1 MVSRKKV
8 QAHISSKLYL
18 KHLDLDVFTQDG
30 VLRIVGRNGI
40 DKTFAT
46 DRAAKLWATKLD
58 NQEQCRRAN
67 ARAWLID
74 KSCL

>member
-18 KHLDLDVFTQDG
+18 KHLDLDVFTHDG
-30 VLRIVGRNGI
+30 VLRIVGRGI

-67 ARAWLID
+67 AIALG
-74 KSCL
+74 